1 MIDLLKQVQEN
12 LEQTGDINKEFWWHI
27 IKTQEVLGDVS
38 DHFLENPEFKG
49 DVQMAQK
56 SLDVILSGMVMLART
71 SIEPEVLENMF
82 PQKLKHWRD
91 KAK

>member
-12 LEQTGDINKEFWWHI
+12 LEQTGDINKDFWWHI

-38 DHFLENPEFKG
+38 DQYLENPDFKG
-49 DVQMAQK
+49 NIDLAQK
-56 SLDVILSGMVMLART
+56 SVDVILSGMVMLART
-71 SIEPEVLENMF
+71 DIDPAVLENMI

-91 KAK
+91 TAK